1 MPDDPYAAIA
11 KDDPYAAIATAPP
24 VGFLDRDIPLDS
36 YKHATLSGVQSIGRG
51 MRDTAQGI
59 VNTVRHPI
67 DTLKGIAQLPSQV
80 AQVPGAIRDINASPD
95 PLGTY
100 AKVGQE
106 TAGQGVGQ
114 AAAALATEGLA
125 RGINSAA
132 NSGAVSSAARRMY
145 QSALKPSTILGT
157 SEVANVVDTGLKAAI
172 PVSEAG
178 AEKLSGLINDLSDKV
193 KAQISGGAKA
203 GATIDPAA
211 VAQRTQGLEARF
223 ANQVNPDAD
232 LNAIRASRQEFIKNQ
247 VRSLPPGQE
256 GPVALR
262 QIPVDEAQ
270 AMKQGTYQQLSS
282 KAYGEMGSAV
292 TESQKALARGIK
304 EELEVQFP
312 EIKGLNAQEGRYL
325 NLDEVLQRAVRRI
338 NNHQL
343 IGIGT
348 PMAATAGAAAAG
360 GPGAAVAAVLKLAL
374 DDPIVK
380 SRLAIALNKAG
391 TGMPYA
397 TATAK
402 VGAYSGLL
410 GDALTRGDHTNETP
424 PQ

>member
-24 VGFLDRDIPLDS
+24 VGFLDKDIPLDS
-36 YKHATLSGVQSIGRG
+36 YTNATLSGVQSIGRG
-51 MRDTAQGI
+51 LRDTAQGI

-67 DTLKGIAQLPSQV
+67 DTLKGMAELPSQA

-125 RGINSAA
+125 RGVNAAA
-132 NSGAVSSAARRMY
+132 NSGTVSSAARRMY
-145 QSALKPSTILGT
+145 QSALKPSTTLGT
-157 SEVANVVDTGLKAAI
+157 SEVANVVDTGLKAGI

-178 AEKLSGLINDLSDKV
+178 TEKLSGLINDLSDKV
-193 KAQISGGAKA
+193 QAQISGGAKA
-203 GATIDPAA
+203 GATIDPKA
-211 VAQRTQGLEARF
+211 VAQRTQGLESRF

-232 LNAIRASRQEFIKNQ
+232 LNAIQASRQEFLKNN
-247 VRSLPPGQE
+247 PNPIT
-256 GPVALR
+256 A
-262 QIPVDEAQ
+262 DAAQ

-312 EIKGLNAQEGRYL
+312 EIKGLNAQEGKYL

-360 GPGAAVAAVLKLAL
+360 GPGAAVAAVLKLTL

-397 TATAK
+397 TAAAK

-410 GDALTRGDHTNETP
+410 GDALTRGDHANGTQP
-424 PQ
+424 